1 MASTTGFVLALALC
15 LAATTVTAQDVTV
28 AVADDSVDVAP
39 GSHADVTLVFT
50 NSGSTTSP
58 ETLLVMPMHG
68 EPYTF
73 EQESPGCGS
82 IEPYLGGTWQNFS
95 IDPIPA
101 GGTRT
106 CLVRVDRPTDAL
118 DNMFADWF
126 VQDSNWLAFFI
137 GTFTDL
143 DVAMTPVSPPI
154 LANGT
159 VRATYQLTT
168 RNLGSVGFTNALIKL
183 GEDCLASPIEVDLD
197 FPGACPDTEV
207 SCPFGG
213 TGPGTLV
220 SLEAGASS
228 SCLVRYR
235 APTSADTH
243 VDGGLMNGMYDS
255 ATGGWMTDDNANND
269 GFRIDIAE
277 GAVPP
282 GQAPALSM
290 ASMLV
295 LGLTLTAIAFAA
307 RRRAR

>member
-1 MASTTGFVLALALC
+1 MASTKRFVLALALC
-15 LAATTVTAQDVTV
+15 LAAKSVTAQDVTV

-39 GSHADVTLVFT
+39 GSHAQIALVFT
-50 NSGSTTSP
+50 NSGNATSP
-58 ETLLVMPMHG
+58 ETLLVMPVHG

-73 EQESPGCGS
+73 AQESPGCGP
-82 IEPYLGGTWQNFS
+82 IEPYLGGAWRQFS

-101 GGTRT
+101 GGSRT
-106 CLVRVDRPTDAL
+106 CLVRVERPADAL

-126 VQDSNWLAFFI
+126 VQDSNWLSFFI

-143 DVAMTPVSPPI
+143 DVAMTPVGPPI

-168 RNLGSVGFTNALIKL
+168 RNLGAVGFTNGLIKL
-183 GEDCLASPIEVDLD
+183 GEDCLTTPIDVELD
-197 FPGACPDTEV
+197 FPGACPLTEL

-235 APTSADTH
+235 APTNTDTH
-243 VDGGLMNGMYDS
+243 VDGGLMNGMFDS
-255 ATGGWMTDDNANND
+255 ATGGWITDDNAANNA
-269 GFRIDIAE
+269 FRIDIAE

-282 GQAPALSM
+282 GQAPALSSW
-290 ASMLV
+290 SMVLLV
-295 LGLTLTAIAFAA
+295 LALAAIACCA

>member
-1 MASTTGFVLALALC
+1 MVPMRTLALAGALF
-15 LAATTVTAQDVTV
+15 AAAGPLVAQDVTV

-58 ETLLVMPMHG
+58 ETLLVMPVHG

-82 IEPYLGGTWQNFS
+82 IGPYLGGTWQQFTV
-95 IDPIPA
+95 DPIPA
-101 GGTRT
+101 GGTRV
-106 CLVRVDRPTDAL
+106 CNVRVDRPADAL

-126 VQDSNWLAFFI
+126 VPDSNWLSFFI

-143 DVAMTPVSPPI
+143 EVTMTRVGPAIV
-154 LANGT
+154 ANGT
-159 VRATYQLTT
+159 VRATYQLAT
-168 RNLGSVGFTNALIKL
+168 RNLGSVGFTNALFKL
-183 GEDCLASPIEVDLD
+183 GEDCLATPIDVDLD
-197 FPGACPDTEV
+197 FPGACAFTEV

-220 SLEAGASS
+220 SLDAGASG

-235 APTSADTH
+235 APSNTDTH
-243 VDGGLMNGMYDS
+243 VDGGLVDGMFDS
-255 ATGGWMTDDNANND
+255 ATGGWMTDDDATNNA
-269 GFRIDIAE
+269 FHIDIAE
-277 GAVPP
+277 GAIPP
-282 GQAPALSM
+282 GQAPALSTG
-290 ASMLV
+290 SMLV
-295 LGLTLTAIAFAA
+295 LGLMLAAIAFSA